1 MPEDHLTRSEDGL
14 TSRNQDYKIVLKG
27 LYIENYALYNSKNAL
42 DSKINAL
49 TYDNYLKTFT
59 KMFDHASN
67 DLFEF
72 THSKCSCSFS

>member
-42 DSKINAL
+42 DSKLSAL
-49 TYDNYLKTFT
+49 TNYNYITENHVSEPT
-59 KMFDHASN
+59 
-67 DLFEF
+67 
-72 THSKCSCSFS
+72 